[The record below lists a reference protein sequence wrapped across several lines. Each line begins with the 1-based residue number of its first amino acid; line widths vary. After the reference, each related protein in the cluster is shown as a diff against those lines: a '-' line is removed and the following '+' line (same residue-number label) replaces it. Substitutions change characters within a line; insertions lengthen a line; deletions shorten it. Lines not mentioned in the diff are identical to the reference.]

1 MIILKLNTPPP
12 RNPIPHLLKIES
24 EKGEVEKLI
33 FTVEHIQQLVKVIG
47 EVEEQYNIA
56 QAAQRSAANPSN
68 PPAVS
73 SNSFLGRVQVCFTLY
88 AYNCILSQVTP
99 PVASS
104 SNQARAN
111 PSTTPVNSHKPST
124 THVNSLTPS
133 TTFANSQD
141 PKPAMKHLHK
151 ATSFSAH
158 SVPSVQP
165 TIKSHFATVKPI
177 QPEASFQPTLAMS
190 PVTMTQSAHAAAL
203 SMANWDP
210 LSGNQ
215 LLNILNILK
224 EFLPYLGS
232 YVL

>member
-1 MIILKLNTPPP
+1 
-12 RNPIPHLLKIES
+12 
-24 EKGEVEKLI
+24 
-33 FTVEHIQQLVKVIG
+33 
-47 EVEEQYNIA
+47 
-56 QAAQRSAANPSN
+56 
-68 PPAVS
+68 
-73 SNSFLGRVQVCFTLY
+73 
-88 AYNCILSQVTP
+88 
-99 PVASS
+99 
-104 SNQARAN
+104 
-111 PSTTPVNSHKPST
+111 
-124 THVNSLTPS
+124 
-133 TTFANSQD
+133 
-141 PKPAMKHLHK
+141 MKHLHK

-177 QPEASFQPTLAMS
+177 AKQPEASFQPTLAMS

-203 SMANWDP
+203 NMANWDP